1 MKIDINTFYYV
12 SNHCA
17 KSHGR
22 IHSSHPWCALVEIH
36 QVHNKRPSKTM
47 NFSVRFCTVLRH
59 IIKGVDINF
68 HAKMISIFF
77 FMIFFLFLAK
87 KLYKKKY

>member
-1 MKIDINTFYYV
+1 MKIDSDTFYYV
-12 SNHCA
+12 SCHCA

-68 HAKMISIFF
+68 HAKMFSIFF

>member
-59 IIKGVDINF
+59 IK
-68 HAKMISIFF
+68 KWWISIFMPKRLVYFF
-77 FMIFFLFLAK
+77 FMIFSLLTS
-87 KLYKKKY
+87 